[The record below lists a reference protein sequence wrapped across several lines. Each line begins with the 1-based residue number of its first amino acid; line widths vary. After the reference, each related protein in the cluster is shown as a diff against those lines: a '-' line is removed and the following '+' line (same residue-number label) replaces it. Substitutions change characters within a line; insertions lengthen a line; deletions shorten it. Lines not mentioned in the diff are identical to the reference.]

1 MKDRKRISRRTALG
15 LIAGGAVAAFA
26 AYSAYSCTPPKK
38 SFRELAA
45 NGLPKEISD
54 LGFRIGEY
62 KNKNTEREILIIG
75 EHHNESTLDKERVF
89 IDFLAKEFGVQC
101 MLFEGSYGQNSR
113 SNDYSQAFN
122 EYVGDN
128 LSKKYSFTDFKFYFA
143 TIEDHVLQN
152 GIPCFGLEDKILR
165 TRMDTLKNIWAGLT
179 NSAIARLQ
187 NIPYDQIQGHDRIEK
202 FINDLAEGLPNE
214 KLLPRGN
221 LRTALDDGF
230 VTTTTD
236 RAVPTY
242 EGVLAASGQPVTF
255 ANPKLRQ
262 LIEEYNDLVYDGRT
276 EAFAKNI
283 QSAMDK
289 TGAHKTVALMGAG
302 HAGYFKDRKNV
313 QDILNISSLAVY
325 IEK

>member
-1 MKDRKRISRRTALG
+1 MKNIEMPYRRTFLTSAL
-15 LIAGGAVAAFA
+15 VALTACG
-26 AYSAYSCTPPKK
+26 SNSDNPKK
-38 SFRELAA
+38 SFKELAA
-45 NGLPKEISD
+45 RGLPKEFSD

-62 KNKNTEREILIIG
+62 KNKNTEREVLVIG
-75 EHHNESTLDKERVF
+75 EHHNESSLDKERVF
-89 IDFLAKEFGVQC
+89 IDFLVKEFGVQC

-113 SNDYSQAFN
+113 SNDYSHAIN
-122 EYVGDN
+122 EYVGDK
-128 LSKKYSFTDFKFYFA
+128 LSKKYEFTDFKFYFA
-143 TIEDHVLQN
+143 GIEDHFLQK

-165 TRMDTLKNIWAGLT
+165 IRVDMLKIIWGSLA
-179 NSAIARLQ
+179 NVAIARLQ
-187 NIPYDQIQGHDRIEK
+187 NTPYDKIQGYDRIEK

-221 LRTALDDGF
+221 IRTALDDGF
-230 VTTTTD
+230 VTTTRD
-236 RAVPTY
+236 RAVPTH
-242 EGVLAASGQPVTF
+242 EGALAANGQPVTF

-262 LIEEYNDLVYDGRT
+262 LIEEYNDLVCDERT

-289 TGAHKTVALMGAG
+289 TGANKAVALMGAG